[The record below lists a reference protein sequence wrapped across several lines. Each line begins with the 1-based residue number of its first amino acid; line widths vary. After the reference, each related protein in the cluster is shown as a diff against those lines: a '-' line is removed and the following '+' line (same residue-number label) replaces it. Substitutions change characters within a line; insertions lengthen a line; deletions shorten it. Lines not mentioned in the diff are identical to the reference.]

1 MCRALREQVLSQ
13 ANDSSAAGTSTY
25 RGMNN
30 YVDYTKG
37 FRREHTI
44 ASEKGSGMH
53 GPLRA
58 NVNVRSSVR
67 FDYQPDV
74 CKDYK
79 ETGYCGYG
87 DSCKFVHDRSDYKSG
102 WELERVCG
110 CGTWSHGHRLKQKD
124 LLPGCSYRL
133 CAKHVSVPSGL
144 HVKACSCLEQ
154 LSCCALL
161 T

>member
-1 MCRALREQVLSQ
+1 MGYECRALREQVLSQ
-13 ANDSSAAGTSTY
+13 ATDGTVGASSTY
-25 RGMNN
+25 KGMNN

-44 ASEKGSGMH
+44 ASEKGTGMH

-58 NVNVRSSVR
+58 NVNVRSTVR
-67 FDYQPDV
+67 FDYQPDI

-102 WELERVCG
+102 WELERV
-110 CGTWSHGHRLKQKD
+110 R
-124 LLPGCSYRL
+124 
-133 CAKHVSVPSGL
+133 PSLAAAQPLL
-144 HVKACSCLEQ
+144 HVMCK
-154 LSCCALL
+154 LSCCRASKTFQL
-161 T
+161 TFSVLFL